1 MESIQNTYQI
11 FNKFLDMPFYK
22 NFFKDFRITNSFRK
36 NKSVRGKKTKPSL
49 IFSSHVMTLARCS
62 AMYYLI

>member
-36 NKSVRGKKTKPSL
+36 NKSVRGRITNKAISN
-49 IFSSHVMTLARCS
+49 FSVLM
-62 AMYYLI
+62 